1 MTQNTQAELALNLEL
16 ARQALQAGHKRDA
29 RRWAGKALR
38 LAPENVE
45 GWLIL
50 AQVAS
55 PRPSRVYLEQA
66 RRLEPDNPDVQ
77 AALLRAQLRYIRAS
91 TEITRPVRA
100 WRGSL
105 VQAPRSQKN
114 IRPRMR
120 REMMVTVALAV
131 CLVVL
136 IFSLAW
142 TGSLSS
148 ASAAIRQDL
157 SPSSL
162 VMEIN
167 HLENSTASP
176 TSTQLPTQTP
186 SPSPRPLP
194 TETATPLPSHT
205 PTPTSSPTPTPTPR
219 PTQPTYT
226 VKTGE
231 NIVEIASKLH
241 IDLAVLE
248 KANPQFTPTR
258 LKPGQ
263 ALILPTANAAAKEQ
277 PKSIRV
283 DISKQHVYAYEGSQQ
298 VLDFVASTGS
308 SNSTLAGQFT
318 ILDKIAD
325 AYSYPYGFWMP
336 DWMGIYYVGNGLENG
351 FHALPVLGSGET
363 LWGDEIGQPI
373 TYGCVV
379 LETTDMQ
386 QLYEWAE
393 VGTRVTIQ

>member
-1 MTQNTQAELALNLEL
+1 MEKNTQAELALFLEL
-16 ARQALQAGHKRDA
+16 ARQALQAGNKPDA
-29 RRWAGKALR
+29 RLWAGRALW
-38 LAPENVE
+38 LAPGTVE
-45 GWLIL
+45 AWLIL
-50 AQVAS
+50 AQVGS
-55 PRPSRVYLEQA
+55 PRASRVYLEQA
-66 RRLEPDNPDVQ
+66 RSLQPDNPDVQ
-77 AALLRAQLRYIRAS
+77 AALMLSQLRFIQESTEKTRPMRTLRASVAQ
-91 TEITRPVRA
+91 V
-100 WRGSL
+100 
-105 VQAPRSQKN
+105 PRSQKK
-114 IRPRMR
+114 ICLSMRMV
-120 REMMVTVALAV
+120 MTVTVVLAV
-131 CLVVL
+131 CLFVL
-136 IFSLAW
+136 VFSLAW
-142 TGSLSS
+142 KGSLSS

-162 VMEIN
+162 VVEIN

-176 TSTQLPTQTP
+176 TPTQLPTQTP
-186 SPSPRPLP
+186 SPSPTPLP
-194 TETATPLPSHT
+194 TETATPLPSRT
-205 PTPTSSPTPTPTPR
+205 PTPTSSPTPTLTPR
-219 PTQPTYT
+219 PTQPTYI
-226 VKTGE
+226 VKSGE

-248 KANPQFTPTR
+248 KANPQITPTR

-263 ALILPTANAAAKEQ
+263 SLYLPTANLGTKEQ
-277 PKSIRV
+277 PKSILV

-325 AYSYPYGFWMP
+325 AYSAPYGFWMP
-336 DWMGIYYVGNGLENG
+336 DWMGIYYVGNGVENG
-351 FHALPVLGSGET
+351 FHALPVLANGKT

-386 QLYEWAE
+386 QLYEWTE